1 MATARRNPDA
11 VVTPDAA
18 RLTES
23 AEANA
28 QMLDAIAE
36 SPTAFGFYQAVRLL
50 SRLQPDRARVGRWSD
65 PSREVARF
73 HASTSLGFPASE
85 IQELT
90 LGRGDTGG
98 APTEMLVNF
107 FGLTGP
113 QGVLPHVYTEHA
125 STRARAKDTAFRDF
139 LDLFN
144 HRAISLLFRAWE
156 KNNAVVAHESG
167 SDDRFYDHLL
177 DLAGL
182 GTTGLR
188 DRLPFEDSVPA
199 FYASLLSSR
208 TRPADGLARL
218 IGDYFDIPAT
228 VEQFIGEWRSLDTGG
243 QCELEDEV
251 EAGRLGFGVL
261 GDAVWDAHARVRL
274 RLGPLSRAQFDEL
287 VPGGSAHETLRG
299 LARLYADDMV
309 GVDAQLVLARRE
321 VTPCVLGV
329 PDGTKAARRGPGLGR
344 GTWLASRPLTRDPD
358 ETTLRLC

>member
-1 MATARRNPDA
+1 M
-11 VVTPDAA
+11 TPGSTRSA
-18 RLTES
+18 ES

-28 QMLDAIAE
+28 QMLDAIAD
-36 SPTAFGFYQAVRLL
+36 SPTAFGFFQVVRLL

-65 PSREVARF
+65 PSLEVARF

-90 LGRGDTGG
+90 LARGETS
-98 APTEMLVNF
+98 AIPTAMLVNF

-113 QGVLPHVYTEHA
+113 QGVLPHVYTQHA
-125 STRARAKDTAFRDF
+125 SFRARAKDTAFRDF

-167 SDDRFYDHLL
+167 SEDRFYDHLL

-182 GTTGLR
+182 GTAGLR
-188 DRLPFEDSVPA
+188 DRLPYDDTVPA

-208 TRPADGLARL
+208 SRPADGLARL
-218 IGDYFDIPAT
+218 IGDYFDIPAS
-228 VEQFIGEWRSLDTGG
+228 VEQFVGEWRSLDSGG
-243 QCELEDEV
+243 QCELEDDV

-261 GDAVWDAHARVRL
+261 GDAVWDPHARVRL
-274 RLGPLSRAQFDEL
+274 RLGPLTRVQFDEL
-287 VPGGSAHETLRG
+287 VPGGAAHETLRS

-309 GVDAQLVLARRE
+309 GVDAQLVLARKE
-321 VTPCVLGV
+321 VTPCVLGA
-329 PDGTKAARRGPGLGR
+329 PDGTAKRRGPGLGR
-344 GTWLASRPLTRDPD
+344 GTWLASRPLARDPD

>member
-1 MATARRNPDA
+1 MATASRR
-11 VVTPDAA
+11 PDAA
-18 RLTES
+18 VTPRSRIPATD

-28 QMLDAIAE
+28 AMLDAIAE
-36 SPTAFGFYQAVRLL
+36 SPTAFGFYQVVRLL
-50 SRLQPDRARVGRWSD
+50 SRLQPERARVGRWSD

-90 LGRGDTGG
+90 LARGETSSE
-98 APTEMLVNF
+98 PTDMLVNF

-113 QGVLPHVYTEHA
+113 QGVMPHVYTEHA
-125 STRARAKDTAFRDF
+125 STRARARDTAFRDF

-167 SDDRFYDHLL
+167 SDDRFFDHLL

-182 GTTGLR
+182 GTAGLR
-188 DRLPFEDSVPA
+188 DRLPVSDSVPA

-208 TRPADGLARL
+208 SRPAEGLARL
-218 IGDYFDIPAT
+218 IGDYFDVPAS
-228 VEQFIGEWRSLDTGG
+228 VEQFVGEWRSLDSGG
-243 QCELEDEV
+243 QSALEDDV
-251 EAGRLGFGVL
+251 EAGKLGFGVL
-261 GDAVWDAHARVRL
+261 GDAVWDPHARVRL
-274 RLGPLSRAQFDEL
+274 RLGPLTRIQFDEL
-287 VPGGSAHETLRG
+287 VPGGAAHDTLRS

-321 VTPCVLGV
+321 VTPCVLDV
-329 PDGTKAARRGPGLGR
+329 PDGTSARRGPGLGR
-344 GTWLASRPLTRDPD
+344 GTWLASRPLSRDPD